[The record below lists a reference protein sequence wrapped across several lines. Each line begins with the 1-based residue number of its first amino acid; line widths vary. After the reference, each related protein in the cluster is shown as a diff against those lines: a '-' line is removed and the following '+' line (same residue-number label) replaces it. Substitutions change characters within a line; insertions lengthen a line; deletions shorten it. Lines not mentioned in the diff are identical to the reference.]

1 MDNRVL
7 NQMEGIIGI
16 RLFGTK
22 VEKVINMALARGIYI
37 WEIKRRED
45 FLEFKI
51 RRSAYEALSNIVSE
65 NNYKM
70 EIINEKGLPFFKN
83 TIKRRFGF
91 FGGAV
96 LFLLAIYFVSS
107 FIWFIEVVNN
117 EKVDSGT
124 IMMTAARHGLYKGAA
139 KWNFSRTDV
148 EEAMMLDI
156 NQLSYIKVDIRGVK
170 ATIEVVE
177 KILPGDEITGPCH
190 IVAAKDGVVEEILL
204 LEGQVNVKEGDVV
217 SKGDILISGIV
228 FYQPNPLF
236 SEIEEDAKEDK
247 PVDIVRARGIV
258 RARVWYEG
266 YGECKRTTE
275 RIINTGRMN
284 RQIIVKSPWFDFR
297 IYGAAD
303 PGYVQAKTQ
312 VKKREI
318 ESPIGVFGWND
329 LVSIERK
336 KVVTHL
342 SENEAVKIA
351 RQKAMQT
358 LTDAMKQDKL
368 PREMEIEILSAPS
381 DPVLRCKVAVD
392 VIEDIAKPEP
402 INEQ

>member
-7 NQMEGIIGI
+7 NQLEGIIGI

-45 FLEFKI
+45 YLEFKI
-51 RRSAYEALSNIVSE
+51 RRSAYEALSNIVAE

-91 FGGAV
+91 FGGAI
-96 LFLLAIYFVSS
+96 LFLLAIYFMSS

-124 IMMTAARHGLYKGAA
+124 ILMTAARHGLYKGAA

-148 EEAMMLDI
+148 EEAIMLDI
-156 NQLSYIKVDIRGVK
+156 KQLSYIKVDIRGVK

-236 SEIEEDAKEDK
+236 SDIQEDEKEDK
-247 PVDIVRARGIV
+247 PMDIVRARGIV

-275 RIINTGRMN
+275 RIINTGRKN
-284 RQIIVKSPWFDFR
+284 RQIIVKTPWSDFR
-297 IYGAAD
+297 IYGAGD

-312 VKKREI
+312 VKNREI
-318 ESPIGVFGWND
+318 ETPVGIFGLND

-351 RQKAMQT
+351 RQKALQT
-358 LTDAMKQDKL
+358 LKDTMKQEKL
-368 PREMEIEILSAPS
+368 PQDMEIEILSAPS
-381 DPVLRCKVAVD
+381 DPVLRCKIAVE